1 MKVLKLVYQK
11 LLTTL
16 KKLLNKMKIFG
27 IGVDIVDNNRF
38 KKLVKNKKFINR
50 ICSSKEMNNFKKKN
64 NKISY
69 LSKRFSAKEAFVK
82 ALGSGFR
89 NKLCF
94 NDISILNDKKGKP
107 FFLFN
112 QKIRSILKNKYKLN
126 KFKVHLSLSDEKKHS
141 VSYVILQK
149 IK

>member
-1 MKVLKLVYQK
+1 
-11 LLTTL
+11 
-16 KKLLNKMKIFG
+16 MKIFG
-27 IGVDIVDNNRF
+27 IGVDIVENNRF
-38 KKLVKNKKFINR
+38 KKLIKKKIFINR
-50 ICSSKEMNNFKKKN
+50 IFSQKELNIFRNKKN
-64 NKISY
+64 KILY

-82 ALGSGFR
+82 SLGTGFR
-89 NKLCF
+89 YNLCF
-94 NDISILNDKKGKP
+94 RDISILNDKKGKP
-107 FFLFN
+107 YFLFN

>member
-1 MKVLKLVYQK
+1 
-11 LLTTL
+11 
-16 KKLLNKMKIFG
+16 MKIFG

-38 KKLVKNKKFINR
+38 KKLIKKTKFVNR
-50 ICSSKEMNNFKKKN
+50 ICSSKEIDNLKKKN
-64 NKISY
+64 NKTLY

-89 NKLCF
+89 DELCF

-107 FFLFN
+107 YFLFN
-112 QKIRSILKNKYKLN
+112 RKIRNILKNKYKLN

>member
-1 MKVLKLVYQK
+1 
-11 LLTTL
+11 
-16 KKLLNKMKIFG
+16 MKIIG
-27 IGVDIVDNNRF
+27 IGVDIVENNRF
-38 KKLVKNKKFINR
+38 KKLIKKKKFINR
-50 ICSSKEMNNFKKKN
+50 ICSSKEINIFKKKN
-64 NKISY
+64 NKILY

-94 NDISILNDKKGKP
+94 NDISILNDKRGKP
-107 FFLFN
+107 YFLFN
-112 QKIRSILKNKYKLN
+112 QKIKNLLKNRYKLIR
-126 KFKVHLSLSDEKKHS
+126 FKAHLSLSDEKKHS

>member
-1 MKVLKLVYQK
+1 
-11 LLTTL
+11 
-16 KKLLNKMKIFG
+16 MKIIG
-27 IGVDIVDNNRF
+27 IGVDIVENNRF
-38 KKLVKNKKFINR
+38 KELIKKKKFINR
-50 ICSSKEMNNFKKKN
+50 ICSPKEINNFKKKN

-94 NDISILNDKKGKP
+94 NDISILNDRKGKP
-107 FFLFN
+107 YFLFN
-112 QKIRSILKNKYKLN
+112 QKIKKLLRNKYKLI
-126 KFKVHLSLSDEKKHS
+126 KFKAHLSLSDEKKHS
-141 VSYVILQK
+141 ISYVILQK

>member
-1 MKVLKLVYQK
+1 
-11 LLTTL
+11 
-16 KKLLNKMKIFG
+16 MKIIG

-38 KKLVKNKKFINR
+38 KKFINNTKFINR
-50 ICSSKEMNNFKKKN
+50 ICSAKEINNLKRKT
-64 NKISY
+64 NKILF

-89 NKLCF
+89 DELSF

-107 FFLFN
+107 YFLFN
-112 QKIRSILKNKYKLN
+112 KKIKKILKNKYKLN
-126 KFKVHLSLSDEKKHS
+126 RFKTHLSLSDEKKHS

>member
-1 MKVLKLVYQK
+1 
-11 LLTTL
+11 
-16 KKLLNKMKIFG
+16 MKIFG
-27 IGVDIVDNNRF
+27 IGVDIIENKRF
-38 KKLVKNKKFINR
+38 KKLLNNKTFIKR
-50 ICSSKEMNNFKKKN
+50 ICSSKESRVLKKKR
-64 NKISY
+64 NKLLF

-89 NKLCF
+89 NELCF

-107 FFLFN
+107 YFLFN
-112 QKIRSILKNKYKLN
+112 QKIRNILKNKYKLN
-126 KFKVHLSLSDEKKHS
+126 KIKVHLSLSDEKKYS